1 MSTPAPQIN
10 VRYPHQVSSV
20 TAQVM
25 NPFFYHSELSVENYH
40 SFSDATMDTLLESLE
55 ELLDGLGNPNYEV
68 EYHVRASIFQRAL

>member
-1 MSTPAPQIN
+1 
-10 VRYPHQVSSV
+10 
-20 TAQVM
+20 M